1 MIDTWC
7 GEAHICGKA
16 QRKDL
21 LVRTHQDWREIAAE
35 VRLPTRPF
43 VGGRSVDTAEGSFE
57 NRNPATGALLAE
69 VADAGAAGVDEAV
82 RAARAAY
89 DDGGWS
95 RAGVAFRRERMLR
108 FASLL
113 ADHAAELAV
122 LDSLDMGKRV
132 VDAYDLDLPFSV
144 NLFRYYAEA
153 IDKINDEVAPTP
165 PGTTALVRRVPL
177 GVVGAVVPW
186 NYPVDMLA
194 WKVAPAMAA
203 GNSVVLKPAEQSP
216 SSALRIAELAAEAG
230 IPDGVLNVVP
240 GLGET
245 TGKALGLHPDVDVLA
260 FTGSTEVGAYFLQYA
275 GQSNLKQV
283 WLECGGKSPH
293 VVFADAEDLATTA
306 KQTAFGIWFNQGA
319 VCSAHSRVLVQR
331 EVHEEFV
338 DLVAKEA
345 AAYAPG
351 DPLDPAAG
359 MGAIVS
365 PEQTDRIM
373 HFVDEAKTSKA
384 RLVTGGERVT
394 RDGSDC
400 YVQPTVFDDVDPAS
414 TLAREEV
421 FGPVLA
427 VNAFDTEDEAVA
439 LANDTPYGL
448 AASVATGNL
457 SRAHRLAERIHAGT
471 VTVNGVDAFSA
482 WTPFGGF
489 KGSGFG
495 RDLSLHAL
503 DKYVGLKTVWINH

>member
-1 MIDTWC
+1 M
-7 GEAHICGKA
+7 
-16 QRKDL
+16 
-21 LVRTHQDWREIAAE
+21 RTHQDWVREAAE
-35 VRLPTRPF
+35 VTFRTRAF
-43 VGGRSVDTAEGSFE
+43 VGGRFIETADGSFE
-57 NRNPATGALLAE
+57 NRNPATGALLGE
-69 VADAGAAGVDEAV
+69 VADAGAAGVDQAV
-82 RAARAAY
+82 AAARRTFES
-89 DDGGWS
+89 GVWS
-95 RAGVAFRRERMLR
+95 RSSASFRKERMLR
-108 FASLL
+108 FADLMGQ
-113 ADHAAELAV
+113 HAAELAL

-132 VDAYDLDLPFSV
+132 VDAYDLDLPFSAD
-144 NLFRYYAEA
+144 LFRYYAEA
-153 IDKINDEVAPTP
+153 IDKVNDEVAPTP
-165 PGTTALVRRVPL
+165 PGTLGLVRRVPL
-177 GVVGAVVPW
+177 GVVGAVIPW

-194 WKVAPAMAA
+194 WKVAPAMAV

-245 TGKALGLHPDVDVLA
+245 TGRALGLHPDVAVLA
-260 FTGSTEVGAYFLQYA
+260 FTGSTAVGRYFLQYA

-293 VVFADAEDLATTA
+293 LVFADAEDLAVTA
-306 KQTAFGIWFNQGA
+306 KQTAAGIWFNQGA
-319 VCSAHSRVLVQR
+319 VCSAHSRVLVER
-331 EVHEEFV
+331 SVHEEFV
-338 DLVAKEA
+338 ALVANEA
-345 AAYAPG
+345 ASYAPG

-365 PEQTDRIM
+365 PEQTDGVM
-373 HFVDEAKTSKA
+373 EFVDGARTSGA
-384 RLVTGGERVT
+384 RLVTGGERIS

-414 TLAREEV
+414 VLAREEV

-427 VNAFDTEDEAVA
+427 ITPFDTEDEAVA
-439 LANDTPYGL
+439 LANDTAYGL
-448 AASVATGNL
+448 AASVATGSL
-457 SRAHRLAERIHAGT
+457 SRAHRLTDQIHAGT
-471 VTVNGVDAFSA
+471 ITVNGVDAFSA

>member
-1 MIDTWC
+1 M
-7 GEAHICGKA
+7 
-16 QRKDL
+16 
-21 LVRTHQDWREIAAE
+21 RTHQDWIAEAAKAT
-35 VRLPTRPF
+35 LPTRPF
-43 VGGRSVDTAEGSFE
+43 IGGGFVEAGEETFE
-57 NRNPATGALLAE
+57 NRNPANGALLAD
-69 VADAGAAGVDEAV
+69 VADAGEAGVDRAV
-82 RAARAAY
+82 RAARATFEA
-89 DDGGWS
+89 GTWS
-95 RAGVAFRRERMLR
+95 RAGVTVRRERMLR
-108 FASLL
+108 FADLL
-113 ADHAAELAV
+113 AEHAAELAV

-132 VDAYDLDLPFSV
+132 VDAHDLDLPFSV

-153 IDKINDEVAPTP
+153 IDKVNDEVAPTP
-165 PGTTALVRRVPL
+165 PGSTALIRRVPL

-245 TGKALGLHPDVDVLA
+245 TGRALGLHPDVDVLA
-260 FTGSTEVGAYFLQYA
+260 FTGSTEVGRYFLQYA

-293 VVFADAEDLATTA
+293 LVFADADDLAATA
-306 KQTAFGIWFNQGA
+306 KATASGIWFNQGA

-338 DLVAKEA
+338 AMVAAEA
-345 AAYAPG
+345 AAYTPG

-359 MGAIVS
+359 MGAVVS
-365 PEQTDRIM
+365 PEQTDGIM
-373 HFVDEAKTSKA
+373 RFIDGARAAGS
-384 RLVTGGERVT
+384 RLVTGGERIT

-400 YVQPTVFDDVDPAS
+400 YVQPTVFDGVDPAS
-414 TLAREEV
+414 ELAREEV

-427 VNAFDTEDEAVA
+427 ITPFDSEEEAVA
-439 LANDTPYGL
+439 LANDTAYGL
-448 AASVATGNL
+448 AASVATGSL
-457 SRAHRLAERIHAGT
+457 RRAHRLADRIHAGT

>member
-1 MIDTWC
+1 M
-7 GEAHICGKA
+7 
-16 QRKDL
+16 
-21 LVRTHQDWREIAAE
+21 RTHQDWVREADKVTLHSA
-35 VRLPTRPF
+35 PF
-43 VGGRSVDTAEGSFE
+43 IGGRFVATGDAGFE
-57 NRNPATGALLAE
+57 NRNPATGALLSE
-69 VADAGAAGVDEAV
+69 VADAGAAGVDAAV
-82 RAARAAY
+82 RDARATY
-89 DDGGWS
+89 DSGAWS
-95 RAGVAFRRERMLR
+95 RAGAAYRREAMLR
-108 FASLL
+108 FADLL
-113 ADHAAELAV
+113 DVHAAELAV

-132 VDAYDLDLPFSV
+132 VDAHDLDLPFTVS
-144 NLFRYYAEA
+144 LFRYYAEA

-165 PGTTALVRRVPL
+165 PGTLGLIRRVPL
-177 GVVGAVVPW
+177 GVVGAVIPW

-230 IPDGVLNVVP
+230 IPAGVLNVVP

-260 FTGSTEVGAYFLQYA
+260 FTGSTEVGRYFLQYA

-293 VVFADAEDLATTA
+293 LVFADADDLTRAA
-306 KQTAFGIWFNQGA
+306 EQTAFGIWFNQGA
-319 VCSAHSRVLVQR
+319 VCSAHSRVLVER
-331 EVHEEFV
+331 SVHEEFV
-338 DLVAKEA
+338 ALVAAEA
-345 AAYAPG
+345 ASYAPG
-351 DPLDPAAG
+351 DPLDPEAG
-359 MGAIVS
+359 MGAVVS

-373 HFVDEAKTSKA
+373 AYVDGANASGA

-394 RDGSDC
+394 RAGSDC

-414 TLAREEV
+414 SLAREEV

-427 VNAFDTEDEAVA
+427 VTPFDSEDEAVR

-448 AASVATGNL
+448 AASVATGSL
-457 SRAHRLAERIHAGT
+457 ARAHRLAEQVHAGT
-471 VTVNGVDAFSA
+471 VTINGVDAFSA

-495 RDLSLHAL
+495 RDLSLHAI

>member
-1 MIDTWC
+1 
-7 GEAHICGKA
+7 
-16 QRKDL
+16 
-21 LVRTHQDWREIAAE
+21 VRTSQDWIDEAAKAT
-35 VRLPTRPF
+35 LHTRAF
-43 VGGRSVDTAEGSFE
+43 VGGRFVETAAGGFE
-57 NRNPATGALLAE
+57 NRNPANGELLSE
-69 VADAGAAGVDEAV
+69 VADAGEEGVDQAV
-82 RAARAAY
+82 RAARATFES
-89 DDGGWS
+89 GVWS
-95 RAGVAFRRERMLR
+95 RAGAGFRKERMLR
-108 FASLL
+108 FADLL
-113 ADHAAELAV
+113 DAHAAELAV
-122 LDSLDMGKRV
+122 LDSRDMGKRV
-132 VDAYDLDLPFSV
+132 VDAHELDLPFSV
-144 NLFRYYAEA
+144 GLIRYYAEA
-153 IDKINDEVAPTP
+153 IDKLNDEVAPTP
-165 PGTTALVRRVPL
+165 PGTTALIRRVPL
-177 GVVGAVVPW
+177 GVVGAVIPW

-194 WKVAPAMAA
+194 WKVAPAMAV

-245 TGKALGLHPDVDVLA
+245 TGRALGLHGDVDVLA
-260 FTGSTEVGAYFLQYA
+260 FTGSTEVGRHFLQYA
-275 GQSNLKQV
+275 GRSNLKQV

-293 VVFADAEDLATTA
+293 LVFGDAEDLAVA
-306 KQTAFGIWFNQGA
+306 ARQTAFGIWFNQGA
-319 VCSAHSRVLVQR
+319 VCSAHSRVLVER
-331 EVHEEFV
+331 TVHERFV
-338 DLVAKEA
+338 ELVAAEA
-345 AAYAPG
+345 ASYAPG
-351 DPLDPAAG
+351 DPLDPEAG

-365 PEQTDRIM
+365 AEQTDRIM
-373 HFVDEAKTSKA
+373 AHVAGARAAGA
-384 RLVTGGERVT
+384 RLVTGGERLT

-414 TLAREEV
+414 ALAREEV

-427 VNAFDTEDEAVA
+427 VTPFDSEEEAVA
-439 LANDTPYGL
+439 LANDTAYGL
-448 AASVATGNL
+448 AASVATGSL

>member
-1 MIDTWC
+1 
-7 GEAHICGKA
+7 
-16 QRKDL
+16 
-21 LVRTHQDWREIAAE
+21 VRTHQDWAKEAAE
-35 VRLPTRPF
+35 VTFRTRPF
-43 VGGRSVDTAEGSFE
+43 VGGRYVETGDRGFE
-57 NRNPATGALLAE
+57 NRNPATGALLGE
-69 VADAGAAGVDEAV
+69 VTDAGPAGVDQAV
-82 RAARAAY
+82 EAARASFES
-89 DDGGWS
+89 GVWS
-95 RAGVAFRRERMLR
+95 RASASYRRERMLR
-108 FASLL
+108 FADLL
-113 ADHAAELAV
+113 AENAAELAL

-144 NLFRYYAEA
+144 SLFRYYAEA
-153 IDKINDEVAPTP
+153 IDKVNDEVAPTP
-165 PGTTALVRRVPL
+165 PGTLGLIRRVPL
-177 GVVGAVVPW
+177 GVVGAVIPW

-194 WKVAPAMAA
+194 WKVAPAMAM

-216 SSALRIAELAAEAG
+216 SSALRIAEIAAGAG
-230 IPDGVLNVVP
+230 IPDGVLSVVP

-260 FTGSTEVGAYFLQYA
+260 FTGSTEVGRYFLQYA

-293 VVFADAEDLATTA
+293 LVFADAEDLATTA

-319 VCSAHSRVLVQR
+319 VCSAHSRVLVER
-331 EVHEEFV
+331 SVHEEFV
-338 DLVAKEA
+338 ALVAAEA
-345 AAYAPG
+345 ASYAPG
-351 DPLDPAAG
+351 DPLDPEAG

-365 PEQTDRIM
+365 PEQTDRVM
-373 HFVDEAKTSKA
+373 EFVDGARAAGA

-400 YVQPTVFDDVDPAS
+400 YVQPTVFDEVDPAS
-414 TLAREEV
+414 ELAREEV

-427 VNAFDTEDEAVA
+427 ITPFDTEAEAVA
-439 LANDTPYGL
+439 LANDTAYGL
-448 AASVATGNL
+448 AASVATGSL
-457 SRAHRLAERIHAGT
+457 GRAHRLTEQIHAGT

>member
-1 MIDTWC
+1 
-7 GEAHICGKA
+7 
-16 QRKDL
+16 
-21 LVRTHQDWREIAAE
+21 
-35 VRLPTRPF
+35 
-43 VGGRSVDTAEGSFE
+43 
-57 NRNPATGALLAE
+57 
-69 VADAGAAGVDEAV
+69 
-82 RAARAAY
+82 
-89 DDGGWS
+89 
-95 RAGVAFRRERMLR
+95 
-108 FASLL
+108 
-113 ADHAAELAV
+113 
-122 LDSLDMGKRV
+122 
-132 VDAYDLDLPFSV
+132 
-144 NLFRYYAEA
+144 
-153 IDKINDEVAPTP
+153 
-165 PGTTALVRRVPL
+165 
-177 GVVGAVVPW
+177 
-186 NYPVDMLA
+186 MLA

-245 TGKALGLHPDVDVLA
+245 TGRALGLHPDVDVLA
-260 FTGSTEVGAYFLQYA
+260 FTGSTEVGRYFLQYA

-293 VVFADAEDLATTA
+293 LVFADADDLAATA
-306 KQTAFGIWFNQGA
+306 RATAFGIWFNQGA

-338 DLVAKEA
+338 ALVAAEA
-345 AAYAPG
+345 AAYTPG

-359 MGAIVS
+359 MGAVVS
-365 PEQTDRIM
+365 AEQTDAIM
-373 HFVDEAKTSKA
+373 RFVDGARAAGS
-384 RLVTGGERVT
+384 RLVTGGERII

-414 TLAREEV
+414 ELAREEV

-427 VNAFDTEDEAVA
+427 ITPFDTEDEAVA
-439 LANDTPYGL
+439 LANDSAYGL
-448 AASVATGNL
+448 AASVATGSL
-457 SRAHRLAERIHAGT
+457 RRAHRLADRVHAGT

>member
-1 MIDTWC
+1 M
-7 GEAHICGKA
+7 
-16 QRKDL
+16 
-21 LVRTHQDWREIAAE
+21 RTHQDWIAEAAKAT
-35 VRLPTRPF
+35 LPTRPF
-43 VGGRSVDTAEGSFE
+43 IGGGFVEAGEETFE
-57 NRNPATGALLAE
+57 NRNPANGALLAD
-69 VADAGAAGVDEAV
+69 VADAGEAGVDRAV
-82 RAARAAY
+82 RAARATFEA
-89 DDGGWS
+89 GTWS
-95 RAGVAFRRERMLR
+95 RAGVTVRRERMLR
-108 FASLL
+108 FADLL
-113 ADHAAELAV
+113 AEHAAELAV

-132 VDAYDLDLPFSV
+132 VDAHDLDLPFSV

-153 IDKINDEVAPTP
+153 IDKVNDEVAPTP
-165 PGTTALVRRVPL
+165 PGSTALIRRVPL

-245 TGKALGLHPDVDVLA
+245 TGRALGLHPDVDVLA
-260 FTGSTEVGAYFLQYA
+260 FTGSTEVGRYFLQYA

-293 VVFADAEDLATTA
+293 LVFADADDLAATA
-306 KQTAFGIWFNQGA
+306 KATASGIWFNQGA

-338 DLVAKEA
+338 AMVAAEA
-345 AAYAPG
+345 AAYTPG

-359 MGAIVS
+359 MGAVVS
-365 PEQTDRIM
+365 PEQTDAIM
-373 HFVDEAKTSKA
+373 RFIDGARAAGS
-384 RLVTGGERVT
+384 RLVTGGERIT

-400 YVQPTVFDDVDPAS
+400 YVQPTVFDGVDPAS
-414 TLAREEV
+414 ELAREEV

-427 VNAFDTEDEAVA
+427 ITPFDSEDEAVA
-439 LANDTPYGL
+439 LANDTAYGL
-448 AASVATGNL
+448 AASVATSSL
-457 SRAHRLAERIHAGT
+457 RRAHRLADRIHAGT

>member
-1 MIDTWC
+1 M
-7 GEAHICGKA
+7 
-16 QRKDL
+16 
-21 LVRTHQDWREIAAE
+21 RTHQDWLAEAAK
-35 VRLPTRPF
+35 VVLPTRPF
-43 VGGRSVDTAEGSFE
+43 VGGRFADAGETTFE

-69 VADAGAAGVDEAV
+69 VADAGSDGVDRAV
-82 RAARAAY
+82 RAARAAF
-89 DDGGWS
+89 DSGVWS

-108 FASLL
+108 FADLL
-113 ADHAAELAV
+113 DDHAAELAV

-132 VDAYDLDLPFSV
+132 VDAHELDLPFSV

-165 PGTTALVRRVPL
+165 PGTLGLIRRVPL

-245 TGKALGLHPDVDVLA
+245 TGRALGLHPDVDVLA
-260 FTGSTEVGAYFLQYA
+260 FTGSTEVGAHFLQYA

-293 VVFADAEDLATTA
+293 LVFADAEDLAATA

-338 DLVAKEA
+338 ALVAAEA

-351 DPLDPAAG
+351 DPLDPDAG

-373 HFVDEAKTSKA
+373 QFVDGARSSGA
-384 RLVTGGERVT
+384 RLVTGGERLT

-400 YVQPTVFDDVDPAS
+400 YVQPTVFDEVDPAS

-427 VNAFDTEDEAVA
+427 VTPFDTEEEAVA
-439 LANDTPYGL
+439 LANDTAYGL
-448 AASVATGNL
+448 AASVATSSL
-457 SRAHRLAERIHAGT
+457 SRAHRLTERIHAGT

>member
-1 MIDTWC
+1 M
-7 GEAHICGKA
+7 
-16 QRKDL
+16 
-21 LVRTHQDWREIAAE
+21 RTHQDWIGQAAE
-35 VRLPTRPF
+35 VSFRTRPF
-43 VGGRSVDTAEGSFE
+43 VGGAFVDTAEGSFE
-57 NRNPATGALLAE
+57 NRNPATGALLGE
-69 VADAGAAGVDEAV
+69 VADAGAAGVEAAV
-82 RAARAAY
+82 RSARTTFAA
-89 DDGGWS
+89 GTWS
-95 RAGVAFRRERMLR
+95 RAGAAFRRERMLR
-108 FASLL
+108 FADLL
-113 ADHAAELAV
+113 ATHAAELAV

-132 VDAYDLDLPFSV
+132 VDAHELDLPFSV
-144 NLFRYYAEA
+144 DLFRYYAEA

-216 SSALRIAELAAEAG
+216 SSALRIAELAVEAG
-230 IPDGVLNVVP
+230 IPEGVLNVVP

-245 TGKALGLHPDVDVLA
+245 TGRALGLHPDVDVLA

-293 VVFADAEDLATTA
+293 VVFADAEDLAATA
-306 KQTAFGIWFNQGA
+306 KATAFGIWFNQGA

-331 EVHEEFV
+331 EVHEQFV
-338 DLVAKEA
+338 DLVAAEA
-345 AAYAPG
+345 ASYAPG
-351 DPLDPAAG
+351 DPLDPASG
-359 MGAIVS
+359 MGAVVS

-373 HFVDEAKTSKA
+373 QYVDGAKASGA
-384 RLVTGGERVT
+384 RLVTGGERIT

-400 YVQPTVFDDVDPAS
+400 FVQPTVFDGVAPTDA
-414 TLAREEV
+414 LAREEV

-427 VNAFDTEDEAVA
+427 ITPFGTEDEAVA
-439 LANDTPYGL
+439 LANDTAYGL
-448 AASVATGNL
+448 AASVATGSL

-471 VTVNGVDAFSA
+471 VTINGVDAFSA

>member
-1 MIDTWC
+1 M
-7 GEAHICGKA
+7 
-16 QRKDL
+16 
-21 LVRTHQDWREIAAE
+21 RTHQDWIAQAAE
-35 VRLPTRPF
+35 VSFRTRPF
-43 VGGRSVDTAEGSFE
+43 VGGAFVDTAEGSFE
-57 NRNPATGALLAE
+57 NRNPATGALLGE
-69 VADAGAAGVDEAV
+69 VADAGAAGVDAAV
-82 RAARAAY
+82 RSARATFAA
-89 DDGGWS
+89 GTWS
-95 RAGVAFRRERMLR
+95 RAGAAFRRERMLR
-108 FASLL
+108 FADLL
-113 ADHAAELAV
+113 ATHAAELAV

-132 VDAYDLDLPFSV
+132 VDAHELDLPFSV
-144 NLFRYYAEA
+144 DLFRYYAEA

-165 PGTTALVRRVPL
+165 PGTTALIRRVPL

-216 SSALRIAELAAEAG
+216 SSALRIAELAVEAG
-230 IPDGVLNVVP
+230 IPEGVLNVVP

-245 TGKALGLHPDVDVLA
+245 TGQALGLHPDVDVLA

-275 GQSNLKQV
+275 GRSNLKQV

-293 VVFADAEDLATTA
+293 VVFADAEDLAATA
-306 KQTAFGIWFNQGA
+306 KATAFGIWFNQGA

-338 DLVAKEA
+338 ALVAAEA

-373 HFVDEAKTSKA
+373 EYVDAARASGA
-384 RLVTGGERVT
+384 RLVTGGERIT
-394 RDGSDC
+394 RGGSDA
-400 YVQPTVFDDVDPAS
+400 YVQPTVFDDVAPTDP
-414 TLAREEV
+414 LAREEV

-427 VNAFDTEDEAVA
+427 ITPFGTEDEAVA
-439 LANDTPYGL
+439 LANDTAYGL
-448 AASVATGNL
+448 AASVATGSL
-457 SRAHRLAERIHAGT
+457 SRAHRLADRIHAGT
-471 VTVNGVDAFSA
+471 VTINGVDAFSA